1 MLYVDTSAFMKVVLD
16 EEHSDPLR
24 ELLTART
31 GALWSSRLLELEA
44 HRVSRQLQL
53 DPDEV
58 REALMAV
65 SLVTLRPSTLEA
77 ALTVGQ
83 DNLRSL
89 DAIHLAAALELG
101 DEMEA
106 MVVYD
111 RRLAIS
117 CGTEDLP
124 VLSPGLPN
132 EWWTS

>member
-1 MLYVDTSAFMKVVLD
+1 MKVLLD

-24 ELLTART
+24 ELLAARA

-77 ALTVGQ
+77 ALTAGQ

-111 RRLAIS
+111 RRLASS
-117 CGTEDLP
+117 CESEDLP